1 MTEHDEAKHNN
12 ALIARQFLAQIFDP
26 SFNLGHQALRVS
38 SPTVNMRS
46 SPEIFG
52 SEPFEVVDVGGQ
64 PHILEDW
71 KFIVKE
77 KSAVFKNRCIVCYCV
92 SLEDFRYNGAKGNQL
107 AHSLDVW
114 KQFLCQ
120 DVVRGVPILLIF
132 NKKDLFLHAVA
143 NSPLGVC
150 QILEAA
156 VDVKEVVVLEHSIS
170 ISKFCV
176 QATINA
182 NFFCL
187 KKSDPKAYE
196 NRVEETIRNLFTSCL
211 GQEHIH
217 LASLTTSASD
227 LVQVHPS
234 SFEMFRFSMADLA
247 NTVLTITSSSSRH

>member
-1 MTEHDEAKHNN
+1 MLNAERLLKSRKGLTEHDEAQHNN
-12 ALIARQFLAQIFDP
+12 ALIARQFLGQMFDP
-26 SFNLGHQALRVS
+26 SFNLGQQTLRVN
-38 SPTVNMRS
+38 SPTVNMRI

-64 PHILEDW
+64 IHFLEEW

-114 KQFLCQ
+114 KKFLCQ

-143 NSPLGVC
+143 NTPLGVC
-150 QILEAA
+150 QILEAV
-156 VDVKEVVVLEHSIS
+156 VDAKEVVVVVHSIC

-176 QATINA
+176 RQ
-182 NFFCL
+182 
-187 KKSDPKAYE
+187 K
-196 NRVEETIRNLFTSCL
+196 
-211 GQEHIH
+211 
-217 LASLTTSASD
+217 
-227 LVQVHPS
+227 
-234 SFEMFRFSMADLA
+234 
-247 NTVLTITSSSSRH
+247 